1 MFICIEKPFQTRVVV
16 KRLAAI
22 AVLAA
27 LAFLSGSASGFAAD
41 AQHGKL
47 IALRVCSI
55 CHSVTKADVAGDHLG
70 PSFRSIAKSRQ
81 FRNKGEALLFE
92 KHPKMPTLA
101 LTQEEADDI
110 TAYIRLLAK

>member
-1 MFICIEKPFQTRVVV
+1 MFICIEKSSQTRVEV
-16 KRLAAI
+16 KRSAVT

-27 LAFLSGSASGFAAD
+27 LAFLSDNASGFAAD

-55 CHSVTKADVAGDHLG
+55 CHSVMKADVAGDHLG

-81 FRNKGEALLFE
+81 FRKKGEALLFE
-92 KHPKMPTLA
+92 THPKMPTLA
-101 LTQEEADDI
+101 LTREEADDV
-110 TAYIRLLAK
+110 TAYIILLGK